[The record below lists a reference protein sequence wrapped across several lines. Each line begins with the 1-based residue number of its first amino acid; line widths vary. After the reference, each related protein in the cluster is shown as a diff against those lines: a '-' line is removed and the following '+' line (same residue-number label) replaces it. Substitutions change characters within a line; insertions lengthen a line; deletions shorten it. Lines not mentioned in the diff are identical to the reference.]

1 MDKHRNQLL
10 FQFGNV
16 CLTSLQCSLMD
27 SNMLGGLSTIDTP
40 IVLTDPKPKTECS
53 CLDMLNYGAKKCF
66 FTVKKYVFIL
76 LWNVRFFSNKIFIS
90 TALFLTSSGNS
101 KCRKSQSVKSI
112 KILYILFK
120 LYFFHS
126 DDVTYEMMLIEK
138 SCKNYAAFCFLFLTG
153 QSYGYV
159 NHDKAAQHI
168 GVHEGALATG
178 KDYVTKLKKKLATLL
193 IHHNI

>member
-66 FTVKKYVFIL
+66 FTVK
-76 LWNVRFFSNKIFIS
+76 NM
-90 TALFLTSSGNS
+90 SS
-101 KCRKSQSVKSI
+101 
-112 KILYILFK
+112 
-120 LYFFHS
+120 
-126 DDVTYEMMLIEK
+126 
-138 SCKNYAAFCFLFLTG
+138 FCFEMYDSFQTKFLL
-153 QSYGYV
+153 
-159 NHDKAAQHI
+159 
-168 GVHEGALATG
+168 ALLYSSRQAETQNAG
-178 KDYVTKLKKKLATLL
+178 NPKV
-193 IHHNI
+193 